1 VNINYKQP
9 QFELFPG
16 NSSNDNDPA
25 RPKYLLANLTLSIE
39 NLVVLSILGIMVAVF
54 AYSLGV
60 ERGKHVMAMEFKST
74 ALAASTA
81 AIPVVAGHPSA
92 TTPVA
97 ATAVRQ
103 TVPATAGQAVTTVA
117 PAANKPAVT
126 VAVPAVVAQKP
137 AQAATPAF
145 KYTIQV
151 ASYAGEKVAQ
161 RAASDL
167 NKNGFETFV
176 MQKGKYVI
184 LCVGKFNQK
193 NEAMSVISKLK
204 SKYKDALV
212 RSM

>member
-16 NSSNDNDPA
+16 SSSQAEDA
-25 RPKYLLANLTLSIE
+25 SRPRYLLANLSLSVE

-60 ERGKHVMAMEFKST
+60 ERGKHLMASQVRQTSVASVVSEPH
-74 ALAASTA
+74 AA
-81 AIPVVAGHPSA
+81 VVQQAA
-92 TTPVA
+92 TTAVT
-97 ATAVRQ
+97 TAVRPA
-103 TVPATAGQAVTTVA
+103 PATTGKANAL
-117 PAANKPAVT
+117 PAKPT
-126 VAVPAVVAQKP
+126 VAVSAAAVVAQKP
-137 AQAATPAF
+137 AVPAAAF

-151 ASYAGEKVAQ
+151 ASYGDAKFAEK
-161 RAASDL
+161 AASDL
-167 NKNGFETFV
+167 NKKGFETLV
-176 MQKGKYVI
+176 MQKGKYAI

-204 SKYKDALV
+204 SKYKDCLV